1 MFRKLLILGAIAAL
15 FTIATVVPASA
26 LAVKN
31 DQHGPKTAVPQFTD
45 DGAFSNAHGPMC
57 GVLPCPN
64 NNSHAGAINPGGLSN
79 PFGDVNVGA
88 WNGVFQ
94 SNENSAIC
102 GISAYANEIPKALL
116 DSTDPDDKA
125 LVAILLANVCPPVEP
140 PA

>member
-26 LAVKN
+26 LAV
-31 DQHGPKTAVPQFTD
+31 DTGQGAKTVVPQFTED
-45 DGAFSNAHGPMC
+45 DNFSNAHGPLC
-57 GVLPCPN
+57 GADLGCPN

-94 SNENSAIC
+94 SNEKSAVC
-102 GISAYANEIPKALL
+102 GISVTADEIPDGL
-116 DSTDPDDKA
+116 
-125 LVAILLANVCPPVEP
+125 PVELVEILE
-140 PA
+140 ANTCE

>member
-15 FTIATVVPASA
+15 FTIATAVPASA
-26 LAVKN
+26 LAVEN
-31 DQHGPKTAVPQFTD
+31 EQHGAKTVVPQFTD
-45 DGAFSNAHGPMC
+45 DDEFSNAHGPLC
-57 GVLPCPN
+57 GALPNCPN

-102 GISAYANEIPKALL
+102 GISATADEIPDGL
-116 DSTDPDDKA
+116 DPG
-125 LVAILLANVCPPVEP
+125 LEAILLANTCE
-140 PA
+140 